1 MTNPYSSAVATTLP
15 DWSQAKFFLNGL
27 EIKTDKRNIL
37 LREQENKLSI
47 KFESGGVKTLRLGV
61 GDNNENLNVESDPPL
76 GHHVY
81 PDDGD
86 GSFNWTIQTEN
97 NRSGVVQ
104 LVLYTTD
111 MALPAVID
119 SVVISSN
126 LGNELMVLVRDVAL
140 PPGGA
145 TFNAGETYPITV
157 SWNDSAMAGTPLKLN
172 VVPDAGLAPS
182 DFNSVPPLGQPTT
195 DEWRFTA
202 ASGKQGT
209 FNLKASTESNESE
222 LITAKN
228 QLKSNAPATVTV
240 WFMGVERQ
248 PGATLYPPLGRWLEL
263 EFRRPQG
270 APVTKHT
277 LSILKGAPGGMR
289 FTPAGTQDLG
299 TVWKIFVNDNAAN
312 QGGTFTM
319 SVTFEKYATRT
330 LNFNLDF

>member
-1 MTNPYSSAVATTLP
+1 MTHPKKSAVATTLP

-27 EIKTDKRNIL
+27 EIKTDKKNIL

-47 KFESGGVKTLRLGV
+47 RFESGGVKTLRLGV
-61 GDNNENLNVESDPPL
+61 GGNNENLNVESDPSL
-76 GHHVY
+76 GHPVY
-81 PDDGD
+81 PDDD
-86 GSFNWTIQTEN
+86 GSFNWIIKTEN
-97 NRSGVVQ
+97 NRSGAVQ
-104 LVLYTTD
+104 LVVYTTD
-111 MALPAVID
+111 VALPAVID

-126 LGNELMVLVRDVAL
+126 LGNELKMLVRGVAL

-195 DEWRFTA
+195 NEWRFTA

-228 QLKSNAPATVTV
+228 QLKIGAPATVTV
-240 WFMGVERQ
+240 WFMGRERQ
-248 PGATLYPPLGRWLEL
+248 PGATLYPPLGQWLDL

-270 APVTKHT
+270 TPVTKHT
-277 LSILKGAPGGMR
+277 LSILRDAPGGMR

-299 TVWKIFVNDNAAN
+299 TVWKVFVNDNAAN
-312 QGGTFTM
+312 QRGAFTM
-319 SVTFEKYATRT
+319 TATFEKFSTIT
-330 LNFNLDF
+330 LSFNLDF

>member
-1 MTNPYSSAVATTLP
+1 MTHPKKSAVATTLP

-27 EIKTDKRNIL
+27 EIKTDKKNIL
-37 LREQENKLSI
+37 LREQENKLRI
-47 KFESGGVKTLRLGV
+47 RFESGGVKTLRLGV
-61 GDNNENLNVESDPPL
+61 GDNNENLNVESDPSL
-76 GHHVY
+76 GHPVY
-81 PDDGD
+81 PDDD
-86 GSFNWTIQTEN
+86 GSFNWIIKTEN
-97 NRSGVVQ
+97 NRSGAVQ
-104 LVLYTTD
+104 LVVYTTD
-111 MALPAVID
+111 VALPAVID

-126 LGNELMVLVRDVAL
+126 LGNELKMLVRGVAL

-195 DEWRFTA
+195 NEWRFTA

-228 QLKSNAPATVTV
+228 QLKIGAPATVTV
-240 WFMGVERQ
+240 RFMGVERQ
-248 PGATLYPPLGRWLEL
+248 PGATLYPPLGQWLDL

-270 APVTKHT
+270 TPVTKHT
-277 LSILKGAPGGMR
+277 LSILRDAPGGMR

-299 TVWKIFVNDNAAN
+299 TVWKVFVNANAAN
-312 QGGTFTM
+312 QEGTFTM
-319 SVTFEKYATRT
+319 VATFEKFPTIT
-330 LNFNLDF
+330 LSFNLDL